1 MGRPITRVVSS
12 EASSSVVALN
22 TLCPSPF
29 NVSLLADLSAG
40 GSATYTVEY
49 TLDDVQ
55 SNAYVPASGVWTA
68 VSGMSG
74 ATADSAGSLSFPV
87 TGVRL
92 RISTY
97 GSGSVTLTVLQNP

>member
-55 SNAYVPASGVWTA
+55 SNAYVPASG
-68 VSGMSG
+68 GL
-74 ATADSAGSLSFPV
+74 DSCFRHEWCDG
-87 TGVRL
+87 RL
-92 RISTY
+92 RWQPVFSRY
-97 GSGSVTLTVLQNP
+97 RGAPPDFDLR